1 MLLSLYLLLFL
12 SLHKM
17 CLHPTLDNRLA
28 SVYDKYENVDLS
40 EFDNCDYVDK
50 VTNVTDNDLVV
61 MQLNIR
67 VLAQKKHN
75 Y

>member
-1 MLLSLYLLLFL
+1 M
-12 SLHKM
+12 
-17 CLHPTLDNRLA
+17 LDNRLA
-28 SVYDKYENVDLS
+28 TVYDKYENVDLS

-67 VLAQKKHN
+67 GIGSIKTPLSGLN
-75 Y
+75 